1 MMIIDVKKFEI
12 IDSLL
17 FIDGIGIIEGV
28 NVKEWRDVSYE
39 LIFEGSNVSY
49 QKILAKAHHPEITAQ
64 YAKNGE
70 NYDKGW
76 FTTKDY
82 AGINI
87 SDIALGDY
95 HLFLKIITPSV
106 TKVAKLYAESPQIFE
121 NNQFSLNI
129 NHADNCF
136 TMRNYQH
143 EMVIT
148 NFHANKFTIAGKY
161 RDTQGNQIQTASG
174 SSSHCAVRFVGK
186 NNQLIIHPEANLKNV
201 YIEFLMD
208 NATVEI
214 DENVRM
220 MGNWRIG
227 HHCTMRIGKN
237 SSSTNPVYITCAEG
251 AKIII
256 GEDCMFATNNQIR
269 TDDAHPIYDVNTGN
283 RVNPSKD
290 VVLGNHVWI
299 GYGAMLLG
307 GAKVGSGSVI
317 GAGALVNKVHSN
329 NCLVVGTPAKTVK
342 HDIFW
347 ERSPLLVTSQEIQN
361 YTPEELQSKS
371 YCQKTQLDN

>member
-1 MMIIDVKKFEI
+1 MVIIDVRRFEI
-12 IDSLL
+12 INSQL

-39 LIFEGSNVSY
+39 LIFEGSNASY
-49 QKILAKAHHPEITAQ
+49 QKTLAKAHHPEITTQ

-82 AGINI
+82 AGVDI
-87 SDIALGDY
+87 SDIALGNY
-95 HLFLKIITPSV
+95 RLFLKIITPSII
-106 TKVAKLYAESPQIFE
+106 KVAKLYAILPRVFE
-121 NNQFSLNI
+121 NNQFSLQVDN
-129 NHADNCF
+129 ADNCF
-136 TMRNYQH
+136 TMCSYQK
-143 EMVIT
+143 EIMIT
-148 NFHANKFTIAGKY
+148 NFHANKFTIMDEY
-161 RDTQGNQIQTASG
+161 CDTHGNQIQTELG
-174 SSSHCAVRFVGK
+174 SSSLCSVRFVGK
-186 NNQLIIHPEANLKNV
+186 NNQLVIHPKANLKNV

-208 NATVEI
+208 NAVVEI

-220 MGNWRIG
+220 TGSWRIG
-227 HHCTMRIGKN
+227 HQCTMKIGKN
-237 SSSTNPVYITCAEG
+237 TSSTNPVYITCAEG
-251 AKIII
+251 ASIVI

-269 TDDAHPIYDVNTGN
+269 TDDAHPIYDVNTGK
-283 RVNPSKD
+283 RINPSKD
-290 VVLGNHVWI
+290 VILGNHVWV

-307 GAKVGSGSVI
+307 GAKIGNGSII
-317 GAGALVNKVHSN
+317 GAGALVNKVHPN

-347 ERSPLLVTSQEIQN
+347 ERSPLLVASQGVKN
-361 YTPEELQSKS
+361 YTQEELQSKW

>member
-1 MMIIDVKKFEI
+1 MIIDIKKFEI

-28 NVKEWRDVSYE
+28 NVKEWHDVSYE
-39 LIFEGSNVSY
+39 LIFEGKNTSY
-49 QKILAKAHHPEITAQ
+49 QKALAKAHHPEITIQ
-64 YAKNGE
+64 YARNGE

-82 AGINI
+82 AGIDI
-87 SDIALGDY
+87 SDIVLGNY
-95 HLFLKIITPSV
+95 RLLLKITTPSV
-106 TKVAKLYAESPQIFE
+106 TKIERLYTILPRIFE
-121 NNQFSLNI
+121 NNQFQLNI
-129 NHADNCF
+129 DNVDNCF
-136 TMRNYQH
+136 TMRNYQQ
-143 EMVIT
+143 EIMVT
-148 NFHANKFTIAGKY
+148 NFHANKFTIMGKY
-161 RDTQGNQIQTASG
+161 CDTHGNQIQTVLG
-174 SSSHCAVRFVGK
+174 SSSLCFVRFVGK
-186 NNQLIIHPEANLKNV
+186 NNQLIIHPKANLKNV

-208 NATVEI
+208 NAVVEI

-220 MGNWRIG
+220 TGNWRIG
-227 HHCTMRIGKN
+227 HHCMMKIGKN
-237 SSSTNPVYITCAEG
+237 SSSTNPVYVTCAEG
-251 AKIII
+251 ANIVI

-283 RVNPSKD
+283 RINPSKD
-290 VVLGNHVWI
+290 VILDNHVWI

-329 NCLVVGTPAKTVK
+329 NSLVVGTPAKTVK

-347 ERSPLLVTSQEIQN
+347 ERSPLLVTSQGAKN
-361 YTPEELQSKS
+361 YTQEELQFKP

>member
-1 MMIIDVKKFEI
+1 MIIAVKKFEI

-39 LIFEGSNVSY
+39 LIFEGINISY
-49 QKILAKAHHPEITAQ
+49 QKTLAKAHHPEITTQ

-76 FTTKDY
+76 FTTKEY
-82 AGINI
+82 AGIDI

-95 HLFLKIITPSV
+95 CLSLKIITPSI
-106 TKVAKLYAESPQIFE
+106 TKMAKLYAMSPQVFE

-129 NHADNCF
+129 NHADNSLVI
-136 TMRNYQH
+136 RSYQQD
-143 EMVIT
+143 IT
-148 NFHANKFTIAGKY
+148 IANFHTNKFTIVGKY
-161 RDTQGNQIQTASG
+161 CDTQGNQIQTVSG
-174 SSSHCAVRFVGK
+174 STSHCSVQFAGK
-186 NNQLIIHPEANLKNV
+186 NNQLIIHPKANLKNV
-201 YIEFLMD
+201 DIEFLMD
-208 NATVEI
+208 NAVIEI
-214 DENVRM
+214 AENVRM
-220 MGNWRIG
+220 KGNWRIG
-227 HHCTMRIGKN
+227 HHCVMKIGKN

-251 AKIII
+251 ANIII

-283 RVNPSKD
+283 RINPSKD

-307 GAKVGSGSVI
+307 GAKVGDGSII

-342 HDIFW
+342 HDVFW
-347 ERSPLLVTSQEIQN
+347 ERSPLLLTSKGAKN
-361 YTPEELQSKS
+361 YTQEELQSKS